1 MNIKNNVSIKLLDDF
16 GNGIAYIDNKIAF
29 IPNTLPDEV
38 VDISITKETKKYYEG
53 KVLKYIKLSDKRIKP
68 ICPYY
73 EKCGGCSILHMSYND
88 TINYKY
94 NKVKNILNKFAS
106 ITNNI
111 EIIKNDT
118 PLNYRNKVELK
129 IENNL
134 WGYYNSK
141 THELISIE
149 ECRLAKTSINNVIKY
164 KEYIKISNGSITIRS
179 NYNDEII
186 LSIKTENKYKID
198 INSLKAK
205 IKLVGIVVNDKL
217 IYGDSFF
224 IEKVKD
230 KFFKV
235 NYNSFFQVNLNIATK
250 MVNILNENSEGN
262 NLLDLYCGVGFLG
275 QSLSNKYK
283 KIYGIEINE
292 NSILDAIKNSKI
304 NNISNT
310 YYLCGNSSKLIDKI
324 NDNIDTIIIDPP
336 RSGLVKSMFDDI
348 EKIKAKEIMYISCD
362 PISLS
367 RDLNLLKEQYNIEKI
382 YILDMFSYTYHIE
395 CISVL
400 HRKTLEK

>member
-1 MNIKNNVSIKLLDDF
+1 MNIKNNVSIKSLDDF

-29 IPNTLPDEV
+29 IPNTLPNEV
-38 VDISITKETKKYYEG
+38 VDISITKETKKYYEA
-53 KVLKYIKLSDKRIKP
+53 KVINYIKLSDKRIKP

-88 TINYKY
+88 AINYKCD
-94 NKVKNILNKFAS
+94 KVKNILNKFAS

-111 EIIKNDT
+111 EIIKNDI
-118 PLNYRNKVELK
+118 PLNYRNKIELK

-164 KEYIKISNGSITIRS
+164 KEYIKIYNGSITIRS

-186 LSIKTENKYKID
+186 LSIKTENKYEID
-198 INSLKAK
+198 INSLKTK
-205 IKLVGIVVNDKL
+205 IKLVGLVVNDKL
-217 IYGDSFF
+217 IYGESFF

-250 MVNILNENSEGN
+250 MINILNKNSDGD

-304 NNISNT
+304 NNINNT

-336 RSGLVKSMFDDI
+336 RNGLVKSMFDDI
-348 EKIKAKEIMYISCD
+348 EKIKSKKIMYISCD

-367 RDLNLLKEQYNIEKI
+367 RDLNQLKKHYNINKI
-382 YILDMFSYTYHIE
+382 YILDMFSNTYHIE
-395 CISVL
+395 TICIL
-400 HRKTLEK
+400 KRKY

>member
-1 MNIKNNVSIKLLDDF
+1 MNIKNNVSIKSLDDF
-16 GNGIAYIDNKIAF
+16 GNGIAYVDNKIVF
-29 IPNTLPDEV
+29 IPNSLPDEV

-53 KVLKYIKLSDKRIKP
+53 KVINYIKLSDKRIKP

-73 EKCGGCSILHMSYND
+73 EKCGGCSLQHMAYSD
-88 TINYKY
+88 AIKYKHD
-94 NKVKNILNKFAS
+94 KVKNILNKFSS

-118 PLNYRNKVELK
+118 PLNYRNKIELK
-129 IENNL
+129 IENSL

-149 ECRLAKTSINNVIKY
+149 ECMLAKTSINNVIKY
-164 KEYIKISNGSITIRS
+164 KEYIKVNNGSITIRS

-186 LSIKTENKYKID
+186 LAIKTENKYDID
-198 INSLKAK
+198 INYLKTK

-217 IYGDSFF
+217 IYGESFF
-224 IEKVKD
+224 IEKVRD
-230 KFFKV
+230 RYFKV

-250 MVNILNENSEGN
+250 MVDVLIENCDGN

-275 QSLSNKYK
+275 QSLSDKYK

-304 NNISNT
+304 NDINNT
-310 YYLCGNSSKLIDKI
+310 YYLCGNSSKLIEKI
-324 NDNIDTIIIDPP
+324 DDNIDTIIIDPP
-336 RSGLVKSMFDDI
+336 RSGLVKSMIDDI
-348 EKIKAKEIMYISCD
+348 LKIKANEIMYVSCN
-362 PISLS
+362 PVSLS
-367 RDLNLLKEQYNIEKI
+367 RDLNLLKEQYNINKI
-382 YILDMFSYTYHIE
+382 YILDMFSNTYHIE
-395 CISVL
+395 SVIL
-400 HRKTLEK
+400 LQWKD